1 MFSSSR
7 HAKGARI
14 WRCRRFS
21 SAGPGIPAL
30 AARWQRAAGSQALA
44 ALLAARDA
52 RERTVQVLTFQTSAL
67 PAAEAAR
74 WARSLEPAE
83 RSPTLIPP
91 AAADVAFA
99 QPPAPCRN
107 PRR

>member
-14 WRCRRFS
+14 WRRRRFS

-30 AARWQRAAGSQALA
+30 AARWQRPAGSQALA
-44 ALLAARDA
+44 ALLAARAA

-74 WARSLEPAE
+74 SAQSLEPAA
-83 RSPTLIPP
+83 RLPTSIPLAP
-91 AAADVAFA
+91 ADVVFA

-107 PRR
+107 